1 MIEGLARADKK
12 PDIVPAFYRGLPYVN
27 DKHYRC
33 LLKKETYMLAATLNA
48 VLSDDVRQPLTL
60 DSADLFVKGKEVRIR
75 HAGEEY
81 RLRLTSNNKL
91 ILTK

>member
-1 MIEGLARADKK
+1 
-12 PDIVPAFYRGLPYVN
+12 
-27 DKHYRC
+27 
-33 LLKKETYMLAATLNA
+33 MLAATLNA